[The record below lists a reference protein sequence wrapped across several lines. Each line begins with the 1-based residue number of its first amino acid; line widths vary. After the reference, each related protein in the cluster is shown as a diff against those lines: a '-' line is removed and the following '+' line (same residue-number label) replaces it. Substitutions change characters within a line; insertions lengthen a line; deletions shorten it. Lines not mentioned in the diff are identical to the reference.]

1 MLTNHFIPNM
11 SNKNDGLEMMFLWS
25 SGLLHLNKK
34 LLSISSENVLVP
46 WAGVIL
52 DEIQIYREGL
62 DIPWKLMQKEESKV
76 FQFYGKW
83 SSLIEITFILPL
95 TYIPDL
101 KCGILCNFLRPDFNS

>member
-52 DEIQIYREGL
+52 DELQIYGEGL
-62 DIPWKLMQKEESKV
+62 DIPWKLMQKRGEQGFPVLRKMEFSHWNYFYTATYLHSRFKV
-76 FQFYGKW
+76 WYFM
-83 SSLIEITFILPL
+83 
-95 TYIPDL
+95 
-101 KCGILCNFLRPDFNS
+101 